1 MAASYRVVGGPQDF
15 SDDTQHT
22 ITLSDNVD
30 ENERIV
36 ILGGTSV
43 DTQIGTIGSATDD
56 SGNTY
61 AIDQQAYG
69 GAFNAA
75 NALSAHCDTALGI
88 GDGVTIHVTPGWHGM
103 SPFWL
108 VLAINSGD
116 ARPMVKDVSAGQ
128 ASGNTQTPTTPEIT
142 TASGPIVVLG
152 FFAGTITGSP
162 GNFTPGTGWSEIC
175 DTGPGTESDYNIVAQ
190 GRVETG
196 PWTGRSNGTVSV
208 FSQLEDIIVAYKAQ
222 DIGYVKTGA
231 GIWGG

>member
-1 MAASYRVVGGPQDF
+1 MAASYRVVGGPADF
-15 SDDTQHT
+15 SDDTQQT
-22 ITLSDNVD
+22 ILLSDSVSVG
-30 ENERIV
+30 ERIV

-43 DTQIGTIGSATDD
+43 DTQIGTIGSATDA

-61 AIDQQAYG
+61 AIDQQAFG

-75 NALSAHCDTALGI
+75 NALSAACDVALDI
-88 GDGVTIHVTPGWHGM
+88 GDSVTIHVTPGWHGM

-142 TASGPIVVLG
+142 TAAGPVVVFG
-152 FFAGTITGSP
+152 FFAGTMGGAP
-162 GNFTPGTGWSEIC
+162 GNWTPGLGWTEIC

-196 PWTGRSNGTVSV
+196 PWTGRANGTATSFV
-208 FSQLEDIIVAYKAQ
+208 QLEDIIVAYKAQ
-222 DIGYVKTGA
+222 DIGFVKTGTA
-231 GIWGG
+231 IWG